1 MSQIQ
6 MSQIQM
12 SQVQMS
18 QIQMSQVQM
27 SQVQMRGSNDASDR
41 FAFAG
46 AGRQAAPER
55 PDDGH

>member
-1 MSQIQ
+1 LLAQIQLLTQIQ

-12 SQVQMS
+12 SP
-18 QIQMSQVQM
+18 IQM
-27 SQVQMRGSNDASDR
+27 RRSNDESDR
-41 FAFAG
+41 IAFAV

>member
-1 MSQIQ
+1 LLAQIQLLTQIQ

-12 SQVQMS
+12 
-18 QIQMSQVQM
+18 
-27 SQVQMRGSNDASDR
+27 RRSNDESDR
-41 FAFAG
+41 FAFAV